1 MKKLLIVSPNFPPAD
16 APDAH
21 RVRMN
26 ASTYRSAGWEPTVL
40 CVHHGDTGRTVDL
53 RLLQTLP
60 EGLRV
65 EGVQADDT
73 TWARRLGISA
83 IGLRAYRSLGAAGD
97 ELLSNGRFDL
107 VFISTTAF
115 PLMALGRRWLRSFGV
130 PFVLD
135 MQDPW
140 YTSPPE
146 SIALQ
151 RPGARHA
158 AMRRVH
164 RFLEQGT
171 MPEAGGIIS
180 VSPRYVEAL
189 RQRYPQLRERP
200 SEVVPFGFS
209 RNDLAV
215 ARAVGRPWP
224 ALAEAR
230 GRGRIV
236 AFSAGRVNDSMA
248 SSLETLLKVLQQRT
262 AGGTA
267 MFGRLSLMFLGTE
280 YGASPGVGRIATLAA
295 RMGLADRVTEQASRL
310 PLLDAFR
317 SLYDAEVLIVLG
329 SRDLAYQP
337 SRFYQCVSIGKPS
350 SSWPHAKAYSR
361 ASARNFPTSLSC
373 RASLRK
379 RNSNPSNV
387 RLGPRWRGLRPTR
400 RKSNAPSLPTS
411 RRSSVRRR
419 LHCSIVWFGSMR
431 REAWVPEPNADERRL
446 LCIMPSIPLGGM
458 ERAVL
463 RVVKALMTQGFAT
476 HFVLDGVWGR
486 EVQAAVS
493 EAGASWSGVPFVAST
508 SRPRTWLEARLA
520 VRSLLRSPGELLRES
535 RTFRPRQLLATGL
548 NNAFMGRRIARAEG
562 RAKRLSGCQ
571 SSLALRVRG

>member
-65 EGVQADDT
+65 ESVQADDT

-337 SRFYQCVSIGKPS
+337 SRFYQCVSIGKPVIVVAPREGVLARECEKFPNVAFLPS
-350 SSWPHAKAYSR
+350 EPSQAELESFER
-361 ASARNFPTSLSC
+361 AFGATMAR
-373 RASLRK
+373 AA
-379 RNSNPSNV
+379 SNPEEVERAIAPYESAQLGATEAALFDRVV
-387 RLGPRWRGLRPTR
+387 REHASRGL
-400 RKSNAPSLPTS
+400 
-411 RRSSVRRR
+411 
-419 LHCSIVWFGSMR
+419 
-431 REAWVPEPNADERRL
+431 
-446 LCIMPSIPLGGM
+446 
-458 ERAVL
+458 
-463 RVVKALMTQGFAT
+463 
-476 HFVLDGVWGR
+476 
-486 EVQAAVS
+486 
-493 EAGASWSGVPFVAST
+493 GA
-508 SRPRTWLEARLA
+508 
-520 VRSLLRSPGELLRES
+520 
-535 RTFRPRQLLATGL
+535 
-548 NNAFMGRRIARAEG
+548 
-562 RAKRLSGCQ
+562 
-571 SSLALRVRG
+571 

>member
-1 MKKLLIVSPNFPPAD
+1 MRKLLIVSPNFPPAD
-16 APDAH
+16 AADAH

-26 ASTYRSAGWEPTVL
+26 AGSYRDAGWEPTVL
-40 CVHHGDTGRTVDL
+40 CVHQADTGRAVDQ
-53 RLLQTLP
+53 RLLETLP
-60 EGLRV
+60 EGLQV
-65 EGVQADDT
+65 ESVPADGA
-73 TWARRLGISA
+73 WSWPLRISA

-97 ELLSNGRFDL
+97 ELLSSGRFDL

-146 SIALQ
+146 SIPLQ
-151 RPGARHA
+151 RAGVRHA

-164 RFLEQGT
+164 RFLERGT

-224 ALAEAR
+224 ALVEER
-230 GRGRIV
+230 GRGRMV

-248 SSLETLLKVLQQRT
+248 SPLETLLKVLQQRT
-262 AGGTA
+262 VGGTA

-280 YGASPGVGRIATLAA
+280 YGDSPSVGRIATLAA
-295 RMGLADRVTEQASRL
+295 RMGLADRVIEQAGRL

-317 SLYDAEVLIVLG
+317 SLYDADVLIVLG

-337 SRFYQCVSIGKPS
+337 SRFYQCVSIGKPVIVVAPREGVLARECGKFPNVAFLPS
-350 SSWPHAKAYSR
+350 EPSPAELESFERALGATM
-361 ASARNFPTSLSC
+361 ASA
-373 RASLRK
+373 AS
-379 RNSNPSNV
+379 S
-387 RLGPRWRGLRPTR
+387 
-400 RKSNAPSLPTS
+400 
-411 RRSSVRRR
+411 
-419 LHCSIVWFGSMR
+419 
-431 REAWVPEPNADERRL
+431 PEEV
-446 LCIMPSIPLGGM
+446 
-458 ERAVL
+458 ERAVAPYESAQL
-463 RVVKALMTQGFAT
+463 GATEAALFDRVVREHASR
-476 HFVLDGVWGR
+476 GR
-486 EVQAAVS
+486 
-493 EAGASWSGVPFVAST
+493 GA
-508 SRPRTWLEARLA
+508 
-520 VRSLLRSPGELLRES
+520 
-535 RTFRPRQLLATGL
+535 
-548 NNAFMGRRIARAEG
+548 
-562 RAKRLSGCQ
+562 
-571 SSLALRVRG
+571 